1 MRPRRAPEV
10 VSHWRASERA
20 KLARLHRVSPLSG
33 SSNTPHVLRQYAA
46 SVGPA
51 STVRVSFCLFA
62 AIVASSR
69 RNRRCSLSVSL
80 SFAISRLLVSF
91 ARDRSSRRRGVA
103 ITQLVRAKRECVGR
117 SEAARGPGSLVPC
130 TCCARCDSFV
140 ATTCASRA
148 TSREKERKRGRKRG
162 VDTRLSHCQW

>member
-51 STVRVSFCLFA
+51 STARVSFCLFA

-69 RNRRCSLSVSL
+69 RNRRCSLCLFHSL
-80 SFAISRLLVSF
+80 SRFLDCSCRLLAIARVDVAVSRLRNLSEPSASAWDDQRLLEVRVLWCRVPV
-91 ARDRSSRRRGVA
+91 ARVATRSSLRPVLRE
-103 ITQLVRAKRECVGR
+103 QLR
-117 SEAARGPGSLVPC
+117 
-130 TCCARCDSFV
+130 
-140 ATTCASRA
+140 
-148 TSREKERKRGRKRG
+148 ERKREREGGREA
-162 VDTRLSHCQW
+162 